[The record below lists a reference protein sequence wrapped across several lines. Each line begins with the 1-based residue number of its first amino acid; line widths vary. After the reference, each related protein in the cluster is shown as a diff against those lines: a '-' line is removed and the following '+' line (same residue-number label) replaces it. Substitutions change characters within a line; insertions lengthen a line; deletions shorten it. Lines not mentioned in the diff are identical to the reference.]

1 MPSTGD
7 LRSSPPVLHQ
17 RQRARCTSCHPDTQ
31 AHSVPTHLAPTHPA
45 PMHPAPTQPIPM
57 HPIVWER
64 ILPSPLPSPSHSSF
78 CGIQS
83 HQPPIPSAS
92 NPISLQSHQH
102 PILIAAPH
110 PAAAHPAAAIQL
122 QPIQLQPIQLQPIR
136 CQHCAP
142 CQSLSYSSPA
152 VAACPGHTF
161 VGESTCMVTPLSRA
175 SQTRKTKR
183 RQDSS
188 GFAAPSGPALLV
200 IGSVWSPYTVLRR
213 RGGRSRISHI

>member
-1 MPSTGD
+1 MPP
-7 LRSSPPVLHQ
+7 RH
-17 RQRARCTSCHPDTQ
+17 
-31 AHSVPTHLAPTHPA
+31 
-45 PMHPAPTQPIPM
+45 
-57 HPIVWER
+57 
-64 ILPSPLPSPSHSSF
+64 PSPFRPYTSRPYTSRPYASRPYAAHPHAPHRMGTYPAVPPPLPEPQFILWH
-78 CGIQS
+78 
-83 HQPPIPSAS
+83 PIPSAS